1 MVNLRSV
8 PGNRRP
14 SPGLLLL
21 ALVLVC
27 AAPLGVAAA
36 TGLFDGKSSADQVET
51 AGDDL
56 QQAAARTGAADGSGG
71 SDASADSEQTTPPP
85 TGTADIPPAD
95 RAPSPSA
102 GTPPPEA
109 PPGTA
114 APTATTAPPAA
125 PATTA
130 PAAPPPPPSPAEQ
143 MLALV
148 NDARAHA
155 ATPCGPVQL
164 DPRLM
169 AAAQAHSDDMAAH
182 NFFDHTNPDG
192 VTFSQRIVATGYP
205 QVAMAEN
212 IAKGQRSAS
221 KAMQAWM
228 ESTMGH
234 RENILNCAY
243 NFMGV
248 GVNQRAWTWTQDF
261 AA

>member
-1 MVNLRSV
+1 MGNLRSV

-14 SPGLLLL
+14 SPGRLLL

-27 AAPLGVAAA
+27 AAPLGVAVA
-36 TGLFDGKSSADQVET
+36 TGLVDGQSSADQVET

-56 QQAAARTGAADGSGG
+56 QQAAATTGAGDDSGRRDAASGSLR
-71 SDASADSEQTTPPP
+71 STPPP
-85 TGTADIPPAD
+85 TGIADIPPAD
-95 RAPSPSA
+95 RAPSPST
-102 GTPPPEA
+102 GTPPAEA
-109 PPGTA
+109 PPDTA
-114 APTATTAPPAA
+114 AATTTTTAPPAA
-125 PATTA
+125 PAATA
-130 PAAPPPPPSPAEQ
+130 LALPPTPAEQ
-143 MLALV
+143 VLALV

-169 AAAQAHSDDMAAH
+169 AAAQAHSDDMAAR

-192 VTFSQRIVATGYP
+192 VTFAQRILAAGYP

-221 KAMQAWM
+221 QAMQAWM
-228 ESTMGH
+228 QSTMGH
-234 RENILNCAY
+234 RENIENCAY
-243 NFMGV
+243 NFMGL
-248 GVNQRAWTWTQDF
+248 GVNQSAWTWTQDF

>member
-1 MVNLRSV
+1 MGNLRSV

-36 TGLFDGKSSADQVET
+36 TGLDDSKSPADQVET
-51 AGDDL
+51 AGDDA
-56 QQAAARTGAADGSGG
+56 QRAAATTGTGDGSGG
-71 SDASADSEQTTPPP
+71 SDAATGSEQTTPPA
-85 TGTADIPPAD
+85 TGIADIPPAD
-95 RAPSPSA
+95 RAPSTTTSM
-102 GTPPPEA
+102 PPAEA

-114 APTATTAPPAA
+114 APTTATAL
-125 PATTA
+125 PATPGRTA
-130 PAAPPPPPSPAEQ
+130 PAPLPSPVDQ
-143 MLALV
+143 VLALV

-169 AAAQAHSDDMAAH
+169 AAAQAHSDDMAAR

-192 VTFSQRIVATGYP
+192 VTFSQRILATGYP
-205 QVAMAEN
+205 QVLVAEN
-212 IAKGQRSAS
+212 IARGQRSAS
-221 KAMQAWM
+221 QVMQAWM
-228 ESTMGH
+228 GSTTGH
-234 RENILNCAY
+234 REAIENCAF
-243 NFMGV
+243 NFIGI
-248 GVNQRAWTWTQDF
+248 GLNRTAWTWTQDF